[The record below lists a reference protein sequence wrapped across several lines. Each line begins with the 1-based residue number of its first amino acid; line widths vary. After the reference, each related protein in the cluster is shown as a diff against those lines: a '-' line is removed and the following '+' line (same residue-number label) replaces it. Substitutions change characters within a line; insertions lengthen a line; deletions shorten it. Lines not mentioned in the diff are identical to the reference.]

1 MVISF
6 GGSGNNAYLC
16 NIKREKG
23 MKATDP
29 NDLFYTP
36 EVIAD
41 IRKSILMRI
50 GKDTDVHRLERIQD
64 LLTPK
69 SFATVIMSEDTMSAG
84 EPAAAYYTRRDVDFL
99 RKRLQQQA
107 SSCGLDMMEEIFSYY
122 DHDGM
127 TFKDAYLD
135 AKASTITMYPSDAV
149 EELAEVNFMIDR
161 DPEPDDWHEPQTP
174 EEWVALDRELNEAT
188 DYISGDEFWRH
199 FEKMVS

>member
-1 MVISF
+1 MVVQETMVTFAPSKE
-6 GGSGNNAYLC
+6 
-16 NIKREKG
+16 NIG

-29 NDLFYTP
+29 NDPFYTP
-36 EVIAD
+36 KVIAD

-69 SFATVIMSEDTMSAG
+69 SFAPVVLTEETMSAG
-84 EPAAAYYTRRDVDFL
+84 VPEAAYYTRRDINLL
-99 RKRLQQQA
+99 RKRLQKQA
-107 SSCGLDMMEEIFSYY
+107 SSCDLDIMEEIFSYY

-135 AKASTITMYPSDAV
+135 AKKSTIALYPSDAV

-161 DPEPDDWHEPQTP
+161 DPESDDWHEPQTP
-174 EEWVALDRELNEAT
+174 EEWEALDRELNEAT
-188 DYISGDEFWRH
+188 DYISGNEFWRH
-199 FEKMVS
+199 FEKMFS

>member
-1 MVISF
+1 
-6 GGSGNNAYLC
+6 
-16 NIKREKG
+16 
-23 MKATDP
+23 MKAIDSTDS
-29 NDLFYTP
+29 FYTP
-36 EVIAD
+36 KVIAD

-64 LLTPK
+64 LLTPH
-69 SFATVIMSEDTMSAG
+69 SFSPVVLTGETMGVG
-84 EPAAAYYTRRDVDFL
+84 EPKAAYYTRRDADSL

-107 SSCGLDMMEEIFSYY
+107 GSCGLDMMEEIFSYY

-127 TFKDAYLD
+127 TFKEAYLD
-135 AKASTITMYPSDAV
+135 AKASTIAMYPSDAV

-174 EEWVALDRELNEAT
+174 EEWAALDKELNEAT

-199 FEKMVS
+199 FEKMAS